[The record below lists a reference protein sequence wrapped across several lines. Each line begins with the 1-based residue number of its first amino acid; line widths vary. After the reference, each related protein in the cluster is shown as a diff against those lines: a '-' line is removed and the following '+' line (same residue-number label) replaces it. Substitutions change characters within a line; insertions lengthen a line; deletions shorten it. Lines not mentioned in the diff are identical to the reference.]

1 MEAELEKR
9 VVQTLRD
16 AKKLLAH
23 WTDRANLC
31 ETCSKLS
38 EETAPFVAGL
48 NSLLKDLGTKDV

>member
-1 MEAELEKR
+1 MDVELEKR

-16 AKKLLAH
+16 AKKLLSH
-23 WTDRANLC
+23 WTNQVNLC

-48 NSLLKDLGTKDV
+48 NSLLKDLGLKDV